1 MTLPPFA
8 PAQAPLPP
16 PVRLGA
22 MTLGAPVFLAPMA
35 GITDLPFRRAV
46 ARHGGAGLMV
56 SEMLAATEMLTP
68 SPSSRAA
75 GRARGLAEA
84 AGPMSVQIAGRE
96 AAPMAETARIVEG
109 MGARAIDINMGCPA
123 RKVTGG
129 LSGAALMR
137 DLDHALRLIEA
148 VIGAVAVPVTLKMRL
163 GWDDT
168 CLNAADLARRAV
180 GAGVAM
186 LTVHGRTRAQFYTGA
201 ADWARIRPVAAAV
214 AALPAPVPLVA
225 NGDIRDGASARAA
238 LAASGAGAVMVG
250 RAAQG
255 APWRVAQIAHV
266 LGHGPAPQVPQGP
279 ALADAVAAHYEDIL
293 DFYGRD
299 LGHRVARKHLG
310 WWAEANAAPEGARA
324 ALMRTPGP
332 SETLVAIRALFA
344 DAGAEQGRAA

>member
-1 MTLPPFA
+1 MTD
-8 PAQAPLPP
+8 PLPP
-16 PVRLGA
+16 LPVPDRLGA
-22 MTLGAPVFLAPMA
+22 MPLGPPVFLAPMA

-56 SEMLAATEMLTP
+56 SEMLAATEMMTP

-84 AGPMSVQIAGRE
+84 TGPMSVQIAGRE
-96 AAPMAETARIVEG
+96 AGPMAETARIVEG
-109 MGARAIDINMGCPA
+109 LGARVIDINMGCPA

-137 DLDHALRLIEA
+137 DLDHALGLIEA
-148 VIGAVAVPVTLKMRL
+148 VVGAVAVPVTLKMRL
-163 GWDDT
+163 GWDEDS
-168 CLNAADLARRAV
+168 LNAADLARRAV

-186 LTVHGRTRAQFYTGA
+186 LTVHGRTRAQFYNGQ
-201 ADWARIRPVAAAV
+201 ADWARIRPVAEAV
-214 AALPAPVPLVA
+214 AALPVPVPLVA
-225 NGDIRDGASARAA
+225 NGDICCGDTARAA

-255 APWRVAQIAHV
+255 APWRVAAIAHA
-266 LGHGPAPQVPQGP
+266 LGHGPAPIIPQGA
-279 ALADAVAAHYEDIL
+279 ALADAVATHYEDIL

-310 WWAEANAAPEGARA
+310 WWAAANGAPAGARA
-324 ALMRTPGP
+324 VLMRTPSP
-332 SETLVAIRALFA
+332 RETLEAIRRLFG
-344 DAGAEQGRAA
+344 DATGAPDMARAPAA